1 MVKRVPLIIGIVALL
16 AALGVFA
23 WVTDAP
29 AYLGQE
35 AATCNNCHVM
45 DAQYENWYHA
55 AHDRYAVCTDC
66 HLPHQNVVSYY
77 LYKGYSG
84 MKDVLSFT
92 FKTYPAALRATK
104 QTDQIVQAN
113 CIRCHND
120 TVENILYEIQDDVVA
135 GPQSY
140 AYAQDRPFDRTCWS
154 CHRSAAH
161 GERGYSLQP
170 FHDSEVY
177 GK

>member
-1 MVKRVPLIIGIVALL
+1 MVKRASLLIGILVFL

-29 AYLGQE
+29 AYLGHE

-77 LYKGYSG
+77 IYKGYSG
-84 MKDVLSFT
+84 MKDVISFT
-92 FKTYPAALRATK
+92 FKTYPAALRATR

-113 CIRCHND
+113 CIRCHAN
-120 TVENILYEIQDDVVA
+120 TVENIVA
-135 GPQSY
+135 GPQ
-140 AYAQDRPFDRTCWS
+140 PFDRTCWS